1 MDLEGRTAGI
11 MPGLG
16 LSVPGRKRT
25 GSERS
30 QGILSRPT
38 TMTSP
43 VFRPSRRVAP
53 NETLSPFAKN
63 TKIVETNSTNRLE
76 SIKPRKNELKT
87 NPERSEKQLDRGAIR
102 VKSSHAPRIAVRA
115 KLFHLAKAC
124 RAETNALADDGE
136 LIFDDRSG
144 NVVEN
149 KGTVLEST
157 TPDPSL
163 CKEGNSGLPSS
174 DEEGR
179 GWCAEEL
186 GQCAD
191 LKVGATRIA
200 GTKRECL

>member
-87 NPERSEKQLDRGAIR
+87 NPKRTAKQAEISTLTTRNRLNEANPLHISLPQPVPRSLEPSFQFEKDVKIVETNPRSHLESTKAVKNGPKTSPKRSEKPCCEDAIHAKQSRG
-102 VKSSHAPRIAVRA
+102 
-115 KLFHLAKAC
+115 
-124 RAETNALADDGE
+124 
-136 LIFDDRSG
+136 
-144 NVVEN
+144 
-149 KGTVLEST
+149 
-157 TPDPSL
+157 PS
-163 CKEGNSGLPSS
+163 
-174 DEEGR
+174 
-179 GWCAEEL
+179 
-186 GQCAD
+186 
-191 LKVGATRIA
+191 
-200 GTKRECL
+200 